1 MAADGFHVQ
10 DVTVVIPAGEF
21 FRYDLPK
28 EVIPAIGYN
37 QKGRLI
43 TMRILIKYII
53 MCLVYRSFVPFLVLR
68 SFYPVS
74 GIEIVLSCF
83 WY

>member
-1 MAADGFHVQ
+1 MTSDVDYDVTIKIRRPSMMAADGFHVQ

-43 TMRILIKYII
+43 TMRIVIKYIV
-53 MCLVYRSFVPFLVLR
+53 MFLV
-68 SFYPVS
+68 
-74 GIEIVLSCF
+74 
-83 WY
+83 